1 MKYPINMLKL
11 FDDVCVCGALIHFRK
26 PIYLD

>member
-1 MKYPINMLKL
+1 MEYPINMLKL
-11 FDDVCVCGALIHFRK
+11 FDDVCICGALSNLRK